1 MPNPPSSRGSRSSA
15 TKPPGLNERV
25 GRRLPDEAEI
35 ASIHLVPGYLVR
47 RLHVICQRIFSDAI
61 GVSGM
66 LPGHMGLLATLHT
79 YPEIDQR
86 TLGAIIGSDPV
97 TTGQLLHLLERR
109 GHVVRTVDPAD
120 RRARR
125 LLLTPSGRALFLAM
139 KPRANAALRQQIAP
153 LPPEEREQFMHLL
166 HKLVVAHLAAEEA
179 KTAGKDARPVP
190 GRPASTRSK
199 ARARSDEKGRSR

>member
-1 MPNPPSSRGSRSSA
+1 M
-15 TKPPGLNERV
+15 RV

-125 LLLTPSGRALFLAM
+125 LSLTPSGRALLLAM

-153 LPPEEREQFMHLL
+153 LPPEEREQFMRLL

-190 GRPASTRSK
+190 GRPVSTRSK
-199 ARARSDEKGRSR
+199 SRARSDEKGRLR

>member
-1 MPNPPSSRGSRSSA
+1 MPNPPSSRGSRSA
-15 TKPPGLNERV
+15 TKTPGLNVRV

-66 LPGHMGLLATLHT
+66 LPGHMGLLATRHT

-86 TLGAIIGSDPV
+86 SLGAIIGSDPV

-125 LLLTPSGRALFLAM
+125 LSLTPSMRAPSGSDIVTDRVSPALSVKGVLLPAGAQARRRVLF
-139 KPRANAALRQQIAP
+139 
-153 LPPEEREQFMHLL
+153 
-166 HKLVVAHLAAEEA
+166 
-179 KTAGKDARPVP
+179 
-190 GRPASTRSK
+190 
-199 ARARSDEKGRSR
+199 

>member
-15 TKPPGLNERV
+15 TKTPGLHVRV

-47 RLHVICQRIFSDAI
+47 RLHFICQRIFSEAI

-125 LLLTPSGRALFLAM
+125 LSLTPSKRA
-139 KPRANAALRQQIAP
+139 
-153 LPPEEREQFMHLL
+153 
-166 HKLVVAHLAAEEA
+166 
-179 KTAGKDARPVP
+179 
-190 GRPASTRSK
+190 ASGSVMVTDS
-199 ARARSDEKGRSR
+199 G